1 MGYTIFRRTQL
12 IFAYQ
17 FFCPALDISYKFLIT
32 VFARGSHDRLSL
44 GGGTPANGMDG
55 TMAGLGVPGTGP
67 GSTEGGSTVPLVWM
81 I

>member
-1 MGYTIFRRTQL
+1 M
-12 IFAYQ
+12 
-17 FFCPALDISYKFLIT
+17 
-32 VFARGSHDRLSL
+32 HERLSL

-67 GSTEGGSTVPLVWM
+67 GSTDGGSTVPVVWM

>member
-1 MGYTIFRRTQL
+1 ML
-12 IFAYQ
+12 IKFS
-17 FFCPALDISYKFLIT
+17 CSPALDISYLFSLEDLM
-32 VFARGSHDRLSL
+32 HERLSL

-67 GSTEGGSTVPLVWM
+67 GSTDGGSTVPVVWM